1 MEGERQMSFDER
13 YDAVVVGAG
22 LGGLTSGALLA
33 KAGLKVL
40 IVERQERPGGFAK
53 SFERNGFTFQV
64 PQFAYGCSP
73 NGTARAI
80 LDHLGVDVTFKPVD
94 PYHRYIYP
102 EHDLSIGTGLDSLE
116 ERLKEQ
122 FVPRT
127 ADIKAFFERIAKVSE
142 LADPQALRHPY
153 SPGSM
158 FKSMKVAKEMLQ
170 ERTFEDVLDRTFED
184 DRLKS
189 IVSTAWPCAGSPP
202 WEISSIAMMVQLARM
217 DEGAHFPAG
226 GFSAL
231 SEALTDAYLGFGGSM
246 LLGYEVTSIN
256 TEGGRASGVETHP
269 RSKVVCSSVI
279 SDADSKRTLIKLV
292 DRENFTST
300 LLEKVDSNPISI
312 SGFSVNLGLES
323 KVDRDGIA
331 PGTIFYQPSYDLRAM
346 ADALARPTEFP
357 HPGTFPWM
365 LTAHSL
371 VEPSLAPPGC
381 SSITI
386 TVPGVP
392 YGFKRRWGVESGG
405 IRGDRYKEIKEK
417 YAEIVVKSVSQIF
430 PDLIKDV
437 RAYDVCSPITY
448 ERYTMALDG
457 CWSDS
462 SQVPRQTLFLRPG
475 PTTPLKGLYMAG
487 SKSATGGGVGP
498 TIVSGLLAADC
509 VLKGKFKELF

>member
-1 MEGERQMSFDER
+1 MDRDRQQSYDER
-13 YDAVVVGAG
+13 YDAVIVGAG

-33 KAGLKVL
+33 KAGLRVL
-40 IVERQERPGGFAK
+40 IIERQERPGGFAT

-64 PQFAYGCSP
+64 PQFAFGCST
-73 NGTARAI
+73 NSTARSI

-122 FVPRT
+122 FVPKT
-127 ADIKAFFERIAKVSE
+127 ADIKSFFEHIAKVSQ
-142 LADPQALRHPY
+142 LADARALRHPY
-153 SPGSM
+153 SPGSV
-158 FKSMKVAKEMLQ
+158 FKSTRVATEMAKG
-170 ERTFEDVLDRTFED
+170 RTFRDVLDRTFED
-184 DRLKS
+184 ERLKS
-189 IVSTAWPCAGSPP
+189 IMCTAWPCAGSPP
-202 WEISSIAMMVQLARM
+202 WEISATAMMVQLSRM
-217 DEGAHFPAG
+217 AQGAYFPAG

-231 SEALTDAYLGFGGSM
+231 SDALTDAYLGFGGSM

-269 RSKVVCSSVI
+269 RSKVFCSSVI

-292 DRENFTST
+292 DRENFTGPFV
-300 LLEKVDSNPISI
+300 ERVDANPISI
-312 SGFSVNLGLES
+312 TGLCVNLGLES
-323 KVDRDGIA
+323 RVDRSGIG

-346 ADALARPTEFP
+346 VEALSKPTQFP
-357 HPGTFPWM
+357 YPGTFAWM

-371 VEPSLAPPGC
+371 VEPSLAPTGC
-381 SSITI
+381 SSLSI
-386 TVPGVP
+386 TVPAVP

-405 IRGDRYKEIKEK
+405 VRGDRYKEIKEQ
-417 YAEIVVKSVSQIF
+417 YAEIVVKSVSQVF

-457 CWSDS
+457 CWSDN
-462 SQVPRQTLFLRPG
+462 SQVPKQTLFLRPG
-475 PTTPLKGLYMAG
+475 PTTALKGLYMAG